1 MGSATESVFDQN
13 KPSVAA
19 LNDHRQIATVP
30 TQGRRAVGLLPVE
43 MAQLQT
49 TAATKVL
56 QLHGRSAALVN
67 NHCQL
72 AAVSTEGGL
81 LLLFRQKGAW
91 SSLSSA
97 ATPGHQQANQQQ
109 QRRGAD
115 QSSKREL
122 LSRGRELRG
131 GVRPESWG
139 RESGGVPWPG

>member
-30 TQGRRAVGLLPVE
+30 TQGRRAVGLLVVE

-56 QLHGRSAALVN
+56 QLHGGSAALVN
-67 NHCQL
+67 NHSQL
-72 AAVSTEGGL
+72 AAVATEGRL
-81 LLLFRQKGAW
+81 LLLLRQKQAL

-97 ATPGHQQANQQQ
+97 ATPGH
-109 QRRGAD
+109 
-115 QSSKREL
+115 
-122 LSRGRELRG
+122 
-131 GVRPESWG
+131 
-139 RESGGVPWPG
+139 